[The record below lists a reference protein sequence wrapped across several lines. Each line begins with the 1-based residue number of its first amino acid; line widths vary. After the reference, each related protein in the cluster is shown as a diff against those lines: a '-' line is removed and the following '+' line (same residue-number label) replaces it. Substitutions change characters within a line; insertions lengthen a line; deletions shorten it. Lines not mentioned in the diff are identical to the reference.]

1 LDYTYS
7 LTIFDLQADIC
18 KTLAQPKR
26 LMIIHELRTGEK
38 SVGELAS
45 SIGISQPNVSQ
56 HLSILRKR
64 GIVVTRREGTTV
76 YYNLASPIIG
86 DACDLVHGFLTEQM
100 EKDKN
105 LVRAIRDI
113 Y

>member
-1 LDYTYS
+1 MDYKYNPK
-7 LTIFDLQADIC
+7 IFDLQADIC

-26 LMIIHELRTGEK
+26 LMIIHELRNGEK

-45 SIGISQPNVSQ
+45 GIGISQPNVSQ

-64 GIVVTRREGTTV
+64 GILVTRREGTTV
-76 YYNLASPIIG
+76 YYSLASPIIG

-105 LVRAIRDI
+105 LINAIRDL